1 MARPIV
7 RGTAAWKYFG
17 DFRDVLLAGQVLVL
31 QVAHP
36 VVAAGVRDHSD
47 YTSDPWTRLMRTG
60 ASLSI
65 YVYGGAAGARV
76 EAARLRSLHRSFTGT
91 SDGRR
96 YSALDPLAYGW
107 VHATLVMV
115 PVDAQRFFGQ
125 PLSTSELEE
134 YYAQMCDVGRMLGVR
149 ARDLPPDW
157 AGFERYY
164 DSMVAG
170 FATNAAIEQLFETIR
185 TVPKPV
191 SWLRDSWWR
200 PVRDLQARGQMFL
213 IRATLPPV
221 LRERLGLQWTPRDQ
235 RRFARFARVVRL
247 VATPIPPGFRTA
259 HMRWI
264 GKLNVWLRAHPKAYQ
279 RLVGGHGPGSTAQG
293 S

>member
-1 MARPIV
+1 MAPPVV

-17 DFRDVLLAGQVLVL
+17 DFRDALLAGQVLVL

-47 YTSDPWTRLMRTG
+47 YSSDPWTRLMRTG

-96 YSALDPLAYGW
+96 YSALNPAAYAW
-107 VHATLVMV
+107 VHATLVKV
-115 PVDAQRFFGQ
+115 PVDAQRFFGRE
-125 PLSTSELEE
+125 LSTSELDE
-134 YYAQMCDVGRMLGVR
+134 YYAQMCDIGRVLGVR
-149 ARDLPPDW
+149 ERDLPPDW
-157 AGFERYY
+157 AAFERYY

-170 FATNAAIEQLFETIR
+170 FAGNPTIDTLFETIR
-185 TVPKPV
+185 TVRKPV
-191 SWLRDSWWR
+191 MWLPDSWWHPLR
-200 PVRDLQARGQMFL
+200 RAQARGQLFL
-213 IRATLPPV
+213 IRATLPPA
-221 LRERLGLQWTPRDQ
+221 LRTRLGLQWTMRDQ
-235 RRFARFARVVRL
+235 RRFSRFAFVVRIL
-247 VATPIPPGFRTA
+247 AAPIPAGLRTA

-264 GKLNVWLRAHPKAYQ
+264 GKLNVWFRAHPKAYQ
-279 RLVGGHGPGSTAQG
+279 RLVGGNGPGSA

>member
-1 MARPIV
+1 MAPPVV

-17 DFRDVLLAGQVLVL
+17 DFRDALLAGQVLVL

-47 YTSDPWTRLMRTG
+47 YSSDPWTRLMRTG

-65 YVYGGAAGARV
+65 YVYGGAAGAQA

-96 YSALDPLAYGW
+96 YSALNPAAYAW
-107 VHATLVMV
+107 VHATLVKV
-115 PVDAQRFFGQ
+115 PVDAQRFFGR
-125 PLSTSELEE
+125 PLSTSELDE
-134 YYAQMCDVGRMLGVR
+134 YYAQMCDIGRVLGVR
-149 ARDLPPDW
+149 ERDLPPDW
-157 AGFERYY
+157 AAFERYY

-170 FATNAAIEQLFETIR
+170 FAGNPTIDTLFETIR
-185 TVPKPV
+185 TVRKPV
-191 SWLRDSWWR
+191 TWLPDSWWHPLR
-200 PVRDLQARGQMFL
+200 RAQARGQLFL
-213 IRATLPPV
+213 IRATLPPA
-221 LRERLGLQWTPRDQ
+221 LRTRLGLQWTMRDQ
-235 RRFARFARVVRL
+235 RRFSRFAFVVRIL
-247 VATPIPPGFRTA
+247 AAPIPAGLRTA

-264 GKLNVWLRAHPKAYQ
+264 GKLNVWFRAHPKAYQ
-279 RLVGGHGPGSTAQG
+279 RLVGGNGPGSA